1 METIGWLSI
10 LPPIVAIALAIKT
23 REVYISLA
31 LFVWLGW
38 TIMNSWNPILGLVEG
53 VNTFLAAITS
63 PGNARTLLFS
73 ALIGGI
79 ITLTQRSGG
88 MAGFIRWVEGRHL
101 GQNRRTVSLFGI
113 GTSMLLFLESNFGL
127 LVAGAVSRP
136 LFDRAKISREKLS
149 YILDAT
155 CAPKQLLIPINAWGA
170 YIVTLLAAQ
179 GVLEPNRV
187 LISALSLNF
196 YAMLAIILVVFVA
209 LTDWNIGPMREAE
222 RRVRE
227 EGKLLRDGAEPMMS
241 SDVAML
247 EAKEGVPLRAVN
259 MLLPIVA
266 MVTTVPLV
274 LWITGDGVILNGSGS
289 DAVLWGVIVGILL
302 AAVMYKAQGIM
313 TLREV
318 TEYTIKGIQGLTPVV
333 IVLSLAFAIAGTQQA
348 LGTGVWLAQVAQANV
363 NPGFVPAIIFL
374 LACIMAFSTG
384 TSWGTFAIMIP
395 IVIPMAELLELHVG
409 LTLAAALGGGIFGDH
424 CSPIS
429 DSTIVASM
437 ASATDHIDHVRTQ
450 LPYALIAASGA
461 LVLFLGAGF
470 VL

>member
-1 METIGWLSI
+1 VETIGWLSI

>member
-1 METIGWLSI
+1 MQTIGWLSI
-10 LPPIVAIALAIKT
+10 LPPVVAIALAIKT

-38 TIMNSWNPILGLVEG
+38 TILNSWNPVVGLVEG

-79 ITLTQRSGG
+79 ITLTQASGG
-88 MAGFIRWVEGRHL
+88 MAGFIRWVEQRRL
-101 GQNRRTVSLFGI
+101 GQSRRTVRLFGI

-179 GVLEPNRV
+179 GVQEPNRV
-187 LISALSLNF
+187 LISALSVNF
-196 YAMLAIILVVFVA
+196 YAILAIILVFFVGV
-209 LTDWNIGPMREAE
+209 TDWNIGPMREAE

-247 EAKEGVPLRAVN
+247 AAKEGVPLRAVN

-266 MVTTVPLV
+266 MVTTVPIV
-274 LWITGDGVILNGSGS
+274 LWITGDGEILSGSGT

-302 AAVMYKAQGIM
+302 GAAMYRAQGIM

-318 TEYTIKGIQGLTPVV
+318 TDYTIKGIQGLTPVV
-333 IVLSLAFAIAGTQQA
+333 IVLALAFAIAGTQQA

-363 NPGFVPAIIFL
+363 NP
-374 LACIMAFSTG
+374 
-384 TSWGTFAIMIP
+384 
-395 IVIPMAELLELHVG
+395 
-409 LTLAAALGGGIFGDH
+409 
-424 CSPIS
+424 
-429 DSTIVASM
+429 
-437 ASATDHIDHVRTQ
+437 
-450 LPYALIAASGA
+450 
-461 LVLFLGAGF
+461 
-470 VL
+470 

>member
-23 REVYISLA
+23 REVYISLG

-38 TIMNSWNPILGLVEG
+38 TILNSWNPILGLVQG
-53 VNTFLAAITS
+53 VNVFLDAVTS

-73 ALIGGI
+73 ALIGAI
-79 ITLTQRSGG
+79 ITLTQASGG
-88 MAGFIRWVEGRHL
+88 MEGFIKWVEDKRL
-101 GQNRRTVSLFGI
+101 GKSQRTVRMFGI
-113 GTSMLLFLESNFGL
+113 GTSMVLFLESNFGL
-127 LVAGAVSRP
+127 LVAGSVSRP
-136 LFDRAKISREKLS
+136 IFDRAKISREKLA

-170 YIVTLLAAQ
+170 YIVALLAAQ
-179 GVLEPNRV
+179 SVPEPNRV
-187 LISALSLNF
+187 LLSALTLNF
-196 YAMLAIILVVFVA
+196 YAIFALVLVFFVGM
-209 LTDWNIGPMREAE
+209 TDWNIGPMREAE

-227 EGKLLRDGAEPMMS
+227 EGKLLRDGAEPMVS
-241 SDVAML
+241 SDVSML
-247 EAKEGVPLRAVN
+247 AAKEGVPLRAIN
-259 MLLPIVA
+259 MLLPIIA
-266 MVTTVPLV
+266 MVATVPYV
-274 LWITGDGVILNGSGS
+274 LWLTGDGVILNGSGS
-289 DAVLWGVIVGILL
+289 DAVLWGVIVGILFG
-302 AAVMYKAQGIM
+302 AVMYRAQGIM

-318 TEYTIKGIQGLTPVV
+318 TDYTIKGIQGLTPVV
-333 IVLSLAFAIAGTQQA
+333 IVLALAFGIATTQQA
-348 LGTGVWLAQVAQANV
+348 LGTGVWLAQVAEANV
-363 NPGFVPAIIFL
+363 NPGFVPAILFI

-395 IVIPMAELLELHVG
+395 IVVPMASLLGLHLG

-461 LVLFLGAGF
+461 LVLFLIFGF
-470 VL
+470 IL

>member
-1 METIGWLSI
+1 MQTIGWLSI
-10 LPPIVAIALAIKT
+10 LPPVVAIALAIKT

-38 TIMNSWNPILGLVEG
+38 TILNSWNPVVGLVEG

-79 ITLTQRSGG
+79 ITLTQASGG
-88 MAGFIRWVEGRHL
+88 MAGFIRWVEQRRL
-101 GQNRRTVSLFGI
+101 GQSRRTVRLFGI

-127 LVAGAVSRP
+127 LVAGSVSRP

-179 GVLEPNRV
+179 GVQEPNRV
-187 LISALSLNF
+187 LISALSVNF
-196 YAMLAIILVVFVA
+196 YAILAIILVFFVGV
-209 LTDWNIGPMREAE
+209 TDWNIGPMREAE

-247 EAKEGVPLRAVN
+247 AAKEGVPLRAVN
-259 MLLPIVA
+259 MLFPIVA
-266 MVTTVPLV
+266 MVTTVPVV
-274 LWITGDGVILNGSGS
+274 LWITGGGEILSGSGT

-302 AAVMYKAQGIM
+302 GAAMYRAQGIM

-318 TEYTIKGIQGLTPVV
+318 TDYTIKGIQGLTPVV
-333 IVLSLAFAIAGTQQA
+333 IVLALAFAIAGTQQA

-363 NPGFVPAIIFL
+363 NPGFVPAITFI

-395 IVIPMAELLELHVG
+395 IVEPMASLLDLHLG

-437 ASATDHIDHVRTQ
+437 ASASDHIDHVRTQ
-450 LPYALIAASGA
+450 LPYALLAASGA

-470 VL
+470 IL

>member
-23 REVYISLA
+23 REVYISLG

-38 TIMNSWNPILGLVEG
+38 TILNSWNPILGLVQG
-53 VNTFLAAITS
+53 VNVFLDAVTS

-73 ALIGGI
+73 ALIGAI
-79 ITLTQRSGG
+79 ITLTQASGG
-88 MAGFIRWVEGRHL
+88 MEGFIKWVEDKRL
-101 GQNRRTVSLFGI
+101 GKSQRTVRMFGI
-113 GTSMLLFLESNFGL
+113 GTSMVLFLESNFGL
-127 LVAGAVSRP
+127 LVAGSVSRP
-136 LFDRAKISREKLS
+136 LFDRAKISREKLA

-170 YIVTLLAAQ
+170 YIVALLAAQ
-179 GVLEPNRV
+179 SVPEPNRV
-187 LISALSLNF
+187 LLSALTLNF
-196 YAMLAIILVVFVA
+196 YAIFALVLVFFVGM
-209 LTDWNIGPMREAE
+209 TDWNIGPMREAE

-227 EGKLLRDGAEPMMS
+227 EGKLLRDGAEPMVS
-241 SDVAML
+241 SDVSML
-247 EAKEGVPLRAVN
+247 AAKEGVPLRAIN
-259 MLLPIVA
+259 MLLPIIA
-266 MVTTVPLV
+266 MVATVPYV
-274 LWITGDGVILNGSGS
+274 LWLTGDGVILNGSGS
-289 DAVLWGVIVGILL
+289 DAVLWGVIVGILFG
-302 AAVMYKAQGIM
+302 AVMYRAQGIM

-318 TEYTIKGIQGLTPVV
+318 TDYTIKGIQGLTPVV
-333 IVLSLAFAIAGTQQA
+333 IVLALAFGIATTQQA
-348 LGTGVWLAQVAQANV
+348 LGTGVWLAQVAEANV
-363 NPGFVPAIIFL
+363 NPGFVPAILFI

-395 IVIPMAELLELHVG
+395 IVVPMASLLDLHLG

-461 LVLFLGAGF
+461 LVLFLIFGF
-470 VL
+470 IL